1 VRGSD
6 VHGSEVCRLALL
18 ALVLVLVLPAAG
30 AGGPGPSL
38 LTEIHEV
45 TADELSAVRTPA
57 AAAATWCG
65 AATERDRTPN
75 VVAGHTVHWLY
86 VTPLN
91 EPDRFSTLASIMQTD
106 AEAID
111 AWWRRE
117 DATRTPRNDLT
128 QLTCGAQLDLTTRR
142 LQVPA
147 SQFFGDFGFGQI
159 FGQLEGDGFDSP
171 FTKYVVYYDGP
182 VPSSELDVCGR
193 GGGDD
198 DGIGLAVVYVRA
210 CLGVST
216 AAVLAHE
223 VLHTLGAVSDAA
235 PGACDGHVCG
245 NPSDLM
251 SPNIGGEPL
260 EAKVLDAG
268 RDDYYGHSGVFVDVR
283 DAPWLVQL
291 DRQRQLRLNVTG
303 PGRVVADVPGLE
315 CAESCTT
322 TWNASTHLN
331 LAGTPAAGSKLVR
344 WSGACR
350 AGRTC
355 AVTVGSGTTVGV
367 LFAPRVFRLSVGVEG
382 RGQVRA
388 PKGIACRP
396 RCSAS
401 LPSFV
406 PARLT
411 AAPAKG
417 WTLRRWTGACRGK
430 KPTCTVAMSKQT
442 SARAVFV
449 RVPNPAG

>member
-1 VRGSD
+1 VRG
-6 VHGSEVCRLALL
+6 LAPALL
-18 ALVLVLVLPAAG
+18 ALVLVLPAAG
-30 AGGPGPSL
+30 ASGAGTSL
-38 LTEIHEV
+38 ITEIHDV
-45 TADELSAVRTPA
+45 TADELPKVRTPA

-65 AATERDRTPN
+65 VATERDRTPN

-91 EPDRFSTLASIMQTD
+91 EPDRVSTLANVMQTD

-128 QLTCGAQLDLTTRR
+128 QLSCGAQLDLASLRF
-142 LQVPA
+142 QAPA

-182 VPSSELDVCGR
+182 VPSSELNVCGR

-198 DGIGLAVVYVRA
+198 NGIGLAVVYVRA

-223 VLHTLGAVSDAA
+223 VVHTLGAVSDAA

-245 NPSDLM
+245 NPNDLM

-260 EAKVLDAG
+260 ELKVLDAG
-268 RDDYYGHSGVFVDVR
+268 RDDYYGHAGLFVDIQ
-283 DAPWLVQL
+283 DTPWLVQL

-303 PGRVVADVPGLE
+303 PGSVVADVPGLE
-315 CAESCTT
+315 CAGSCTT
-322 TWNASTHLN
+322 TWNANTRLTLSAT
-331 LAGTPAAGSKLVR
+331 AAGGSRLVR

-350 AGRTC
+350 GGTC
-355 AVTVGSGTTVGV
+355 AVTVGTGTTVGV
-367 LFAPRVFRLSVGVEG
+367 LFAPRVFRLSVGVAG

-388 PKGIACRP
+388 PRGIACRP

-401 LPSFV
+401 LPSYV

-411 AAPAKG
+411 AAPARG
-417 WTLRRWTGACRGK
+417 WKLRRWTGACRGK
-430 KPTCTVAMSKQT
+430 KPTCTVPMTKQT

-449 RVPNPAG
+449 RAPERTR